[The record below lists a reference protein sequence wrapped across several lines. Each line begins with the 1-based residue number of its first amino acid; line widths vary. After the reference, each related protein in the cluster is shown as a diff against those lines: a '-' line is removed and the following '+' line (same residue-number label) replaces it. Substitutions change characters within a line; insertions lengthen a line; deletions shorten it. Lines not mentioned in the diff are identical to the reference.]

1 MVKIDTFTEED
12 ASKDPVEFFKAI
24 PGDDIVDMSDAS
36 YEDKIRFL
44 QYCMAFKDLINTAL
58 LTNIALLVFGTKI
71 DDDSFSDT
79 RIIFSSLEEYVD
91 AKYDL
96 KKEIDEYGKGLILN
110 YLAALKSYSVILP
123 DGKMVIPGSYKAILI
138 AATTKDVSKLMNRYT
153 FDTKELPLVFD
164 ADEIVDSFV
173 YTDCRPIRDF
183 VDFIMD
189 GLKNDTI
196 Q

>member
-12 ASKDPVEFFKAI
+12 AKKDYFEFFNAI
-24 PGDDIVDMSDAS
+24 PGDEIVDMSDAS

-44 QYCMAFKDLINTAL
+44 QYCMGYKDLINTAL

-71 DDDSFSDT
+71 DDDSFTDT

-123 DGKMVIPGSYKAILI
+123 DGKMIIPGSYKAILI

-189 GLKNDTI
+189 GLKNDNI

>member
-12 ASKDPVEFFKAI
+12 AKKDPYKFFNAI
-24 PGDDIVDMSDAS
+24 PGDDIIDMTDAS
-36 YEDKIRFL
+36 YEDKIRFM
-44 QYCMAFKDLINTAL
+44 QYCMAYKDLINTAL

-71 DDDSFSDT
+71 DDDSFTDS

-96 KKEIDEYGKGLILN
+96 KKEIDEYGRDLIKN
-110 YLAALKSYSVILP
+110 YLAAFKSYSVILP
-123 DGKMVIPGSYKAILI
+123 DGKMAIPGSYKAILI
-138 AATTKDVSKLMNRYT
+138 AANTKDLSKLMNRYT

-164 ADEIVDSFV
+164 ADEIIDSFI
-173 YTDCRPIRDF
+173 YTDCKPIRDF
-183 VDFIMD
+183 VDFVMD
-189 GLKNDTI
+189 GLKNDNI